1 MKLKTQIDVDVAGK
15 TILYRSPYDIGVKE
29 GAGGEWE
36 LKDDS
41 RITATLPSLQ
51 YLIEKQCKIVIIT
64 WVKRPEG
71 KVDESLRTTP
81 HAKALSNLL
90 GKKVDKL
97 DDCVGPQVNAFIQN
111 MKPGELVMLENTRF
125 HPGEDTSD
133 PEFANKL
140 VEGKDLIVFD
150 GFPQAHRE
158 HASTTEI
165 LKLLPAVAGFYF
177 EKEYEALTSLL
188 EEPEKPFTLVIGG
201 AKISDK
207 VGAISAMLYKADYV
221 LVGGG
226 PANVFLKASG
236 KDMGDSYVEDAFA
249 IHAKAQH
256 RDWTVLA
263 KGMLERASDK
273 IIMPVDLMIANQ
285 EKNATDIREVQV
297 TEGPELV
304 PEGFKALDIGK
315 NTISKFSEIINRSR
329 TIFWNG
335 TPGLFENDPFY
346 HGTEA
351 VAKLMAK
358 NTGMTIIAGG
368 DTIEA
373 AKKHCDTSKITH
385 LSLAGGAALE
395 FLSGKK
401 LPVLPF
407 LSQ

>member
-1 MKLKTQIDVDVAGK
+1 MELKSLGDVDLAGK
-15 TILYRSPYDIGVKE
+15 TVLYRSPYDIGVKE

-41 RITATLPSLQ
+41 RISATLPTLQ
-51 YLIEKQCKIVIIT
+51 YLIENRCKIVIIT

-71 KVDESLRTTP
+71 KVDEGLRTTP
-81 HAKALSNLL
+81 HAKALSKLL
-90 GKKVDKL
+90 GKEVAKL
-97 DDCVGPQVNAFIQN
+97 DDCVGDEVNSFVRN
-111 MKPGELVMLENTRF
+111 MGPGKLVMLENTRF
-125 HPGEDTSD
+125 YPGEDTAD
-133 PEFANKL
+133 PEFAKKL

-150 GFPQAHRE
+150 GFPQSHRE

-165 LKLLPAVAGFYF
+165 LKLLPAVAGSYF
-177 EKEYEALTSLL
+177 KKEYEALTNLL
-188 EEPEKPFTLVIGG
+188 DQPEKPLTLVIGG

-236 KDMGDSYVEDAFA
+236 KNMGSSYVEDAFKV
-249 IHAKAQH
+249 HAKAGH

-273 IIMPVDLMIANQ
+273 IILPVDLVVADK
-285 EKNATDIREVQV
+285 EKGATDIREVQV
-297 TEGPELV
+297 TEGPKLV
-304 PEGFKALDIGK
+304 PEGFLALDIGK
-315 NTISKFSEIINRSR
+315 NTISKFSEIIKRSR
-329 TIFWNG
+329 TLFWNG

-351 VAKLMAK
+351 VAKLMAE

-373 AKKHCDTSKITH
+373 AKKYCDTSKITH
-385 LSLAGGAALE
+385 LSLAGGATLE

-401 LPVLPF
+401 LPVLEY
-407 LSQ
+407 LSE